1 METEDQMSDFD
12 AVDYFTDP
20 RLVADPYPY
29 FDHLR
34 SKCPV
39 HHDDRSGVVSITGYE
54 EAVSVYRDTDA
65 FSSCTSVIGP
75 LAGLPFQPEGD
86 DIGALIEEHR
96 DQIPLSEHMVTYDPP
111 EHTRARA
118 LLSRLI
124 TPKRLKENE
133 EFMWRLAD
141 RQLDEFLD
149 AGHCEFLRDYAKP
162 FATLVIA
169 DLLGVPEED
178 HKAFRS
184 RLAAASVGT
193 IDDDPKFSHNPLE
206 FLEDRFTSYIEQRRS
221 EPRDDVLTLLAEAK
235 YPDGSTPD
243 VIDVV
248 RIATFLFAAGQETT
262 TKLLSA
268 AVRLIADDARLQHLL
283 RDDASRV
290 PLFIEETLRM
300 ESPVKSDFRLVRRST
315 TVADVPVQAGTTVLL
330 LPGAANRDPRR
341 FENPN
346 EFQADRRNAR
356 EHIAFGRG
364 IHTCPGAPLA
374 RAEGRITVESF
385 LDRAADIRICEAA
398 HGPVD
403 ARRYAY
409 EPTYQLRGLT
419 ELHLEFDGRK
429 RAS

>member
-1 METEDQMSDFD
+1 MTGCDSI
-12 AVDYFTDP
+12 DYFSDQA
-20 RLVADPYPY
+20 LVADPYPY

-39 HHDDRSGVVSITGYE
+39 HRDDRSGVVTVTGYE
-54 EAVSVYRDTDA
+54 EAVSVYRDADV

-75 LAGLPFQPEGD
+75 LAGLPFEPEGD
-86 DIGALIEEHR
+86 DIGGLIEKYR
-96 DQIPLSEHMVTYDPP
+96 GQIPLSEHMVTFDPP
-111 EHTRARA
+111 QHARARG

-141 RQLDEFLD
+141 RQFDEFI
-149 AGHCEFLRDYAKP
+149 GSGRCEFLRDYAKP

-169 DLLGVPEED
+169 DLLGVPDED

-193 IDDDPKFSHNPLE
+193 VEDGPKFSHNPLE
-206 FLEDRFTSYIEQRRS
+206 FLDNQFTSYIEERRN
-221 EPRDDVLTLLAEAK
+221 EPRCDVLTLLAEAK
-235 YPDGSTPD
+235 YPDGSIPD

-248 RIATFLFAAGQETT
+248 RLATFLFAAGQETT

-268 AVRLIADDARLQHLL
+268 AARLIAEEPDAQRLL
-283 RDDASRV
+283 REDASGV

-315 TVADVPVQAGTTVLL
+315 TLADVDVPAGASVLL

-341 FENPN
+341 FDNPN
-346 EFQADRRNAR
+346 EFQIERRNAR

-364 IHTCPGAPLA
+364 IHACPGAPLA
-374 RAEGRITVESF
+374 RAEGRITVETF
-385 LDRAADIRICEAA
+385 LDRAADIRINDAE
-398 HGPVD
+398 HGP
-403 ARRYAY
+403 AGGRRYEY

-419 ELHLEFDGRK
+419 ELHLEFNPVARPGARHG
-429 RAS
+429 

>member
-1 METEDQMSDFD
+1 MSDFD
-12 AVDYFTDP
+12 DIDYFTDQS
-20 RLVADPYPY
+20 LVDDPYPY

-39 HHDDRSGVVSITGYE
+39 HRDDRSGVVSVTGYE

-75 LAGLPFQPEGD
+75 LAGLPFRPQGD
-86 DIGALIEEHR
+86 DIGALIEGHR
-96 DQIPLSEHMVTYDPP
+96 SQIPLSEHMVTFDPP

-141 RQLDEFLD
+141 RQLNEFLD
-149 AGHCEFLRDYAKP
+149 DGRCEFLRDYAKP

-193 IDDDPKFSHNPLE
+193 IEDDPKFSHNPLE
-206 FLEDRFTSYIEQRRS
+206 FLEDCFTSYIEERRG

-235 YPDGSTPD
+235 YPDGSTPN
-243 VIDVV
+243 VIEVV
-248 RIATFLFAAGQETT
+248 RVATFLFAAGQETT

-268 AVRLIADDARLQHLL
+268 AVRLIAEDSRLQHSL
-283 RDDASRV
+283 REDASRV

-300 ESPVKSDFRLVRRST
+300 ESPVKSDFRLVRKST
-315 TVADVPVQAGTTVLL
+315 TVADVHVRAGTTILL

-346 EFQADRRNAR
+346 EFLVDRRNAR

-385 LDRAADIRICEAA
+385 LTAAAAIRICEAA
-398 HGPVD
+398 HGSAD
-403 ARRYAY
+403 ARRYDY

-419 ELHLEFDGRK
+419 ELHLEFDPGK
-429 RAS
+429 RGS

>member
-1 METEDQMSDFD
+1 MSDFD
-12 AVDYFTDP
+12 DVDYFTDQS
-20 RLVADPYPY
+20 LVVDPYPY

-39 HHDDRSGVVSITGYE
+39 HHDDRSGVVSVTGYE

-75 LAGLPFQPEGD
+75 VAGLPFEPQGD
-86 DIGALIEEHR
+86 DIGALIDEHR
-96 DQIPLSEHMVTYDPP
+96 DHIPLSEHLVTFDPP
-111 EHTRARA
+111 QHTRARA

-141 RQLDEFLD
+141 RQLGEFLD
-149 AGHCEFLRDYAKP
+149 GGRCEFLRDYAKP

-169 DLLGVPEED
+169 DLLGVPEDD
-178 HKAFRS
+178 HIAFRS

-193 IDDDPKFSHNPLE
+193 IEDDPKFSHNPLE
-206 FLEDRFTSYIEQRRS
+206 FLEDCFTSYVEQRRN
-221 EPRDDVLTLLAEAK
+221 EPSDDVLTLLAEAK

-248 RIATFLFAAGQETT
+248 RLATFLFAAGQETT

-268 AVRLIADDARLQHLL
+268 AVRLIAEDSRLQHLL
-283 RDDASRV
+283 REDASRV

-315 TVADVPVQAGTTVLL
+315 TLADVHVQAGTTVLL

-346 EFQADRRNAR
+346 EFQVDRRNAR

-385 LDRAADIRICEAA
+385 LDRAADIRICEAV
-398 HGPVD
+398 HGSAG
-403 ARRYAY
+403 ARRYDY

-419 ELHLEFDGRK
+419 ELHLEFDPRN
-429 RAS
+429 RAR

>member
-1 METEDQMSDFD
+1 MTDFD
-12 AVDYFTDP
+12 SLDYFSDQT
-20 RLVADPYPY
+20 LVADPYPY
-29 FDHLR
+29 FDYLR

-39 HHDDRSGVVSITGYE
+39 HRDDRSGVVTVTGYE
-54 EAVSVYRDTDA
+54 EALSVYRDTDA

-75 LAGLPFQPEGD
+75 LAGLPFEPEGD
-86 DIGALIEEHR
+86 DIGALIEEYR
-96 DQIPLSEHMVTYDPP
+96 DQIPLSEHMVTFDPP
-111 EHTRARA
+111 QHTRARG

-141 RQLDEFLD
+141 RQFDEFI
-149 AGHCEFLRDYAKP
+149 GSGRCEFLRDYAKP

-169 DLLGVPEED
+169 DLLGVPDED
-178 HKAFRS
+178 HRAFRS
-184 RLAAASVGT
+184 RLAAASVGG
-193 IDDDPKFSHNPLE
+193 IEDDPKFSHNPLE
-206 FLEDRFTSYIEQRRS
+206 FLDGTFTAYIEERRR

-268 AVRLIADDARLQHLL
+268 AVRLIAEDSGLQPLL
-283 RDDASRV
+283 REDASRI
-290 PLFIEETLRM
+290 PLFIEETLRT

-315 TVADVPVQAGTTVLL
+315 TLADVHVPAGATVLL

-341 FENPN
+341 FENPA
-346 EFQADRRNAR
+346 EFQIERRNAR

-385 LDRAADIRICEAA
+385 LGRAADLRICEAE
-398 HGPVD
+398 HGPAD
-403 ARRYAY
+403 ARRYDY

-419 ELHLEFDGRK
+419 ELHLEFNPVMPHG
-429 RAS
+429 